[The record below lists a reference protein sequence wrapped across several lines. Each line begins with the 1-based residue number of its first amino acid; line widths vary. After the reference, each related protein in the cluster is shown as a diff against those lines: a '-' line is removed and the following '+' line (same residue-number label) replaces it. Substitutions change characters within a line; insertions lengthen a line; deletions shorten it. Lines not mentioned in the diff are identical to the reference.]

1 MGMVSAFDQSTA
13 DFSGMLEND
22 TPLWISKVQQRVYID
37 VNRKG
42 TAAAAATEVEV
53 ASCEPERIVFNRPFL
68 YMIIETKNMTPLYAG
83 VLNAVPQ

>member
-1 MGMVSAFDQSTA
+1 
-13 DFSGMLEND
+13 MLEND
-22 TPLWISKVQQRVYID
+22 TPLWISKVKQRVYID

-42 TAAAAATEVEV
+42 TAAAAETEVEV
-53 ASCEPERIVFNRPFL
+53 ESCEPEVIVFDRPFL